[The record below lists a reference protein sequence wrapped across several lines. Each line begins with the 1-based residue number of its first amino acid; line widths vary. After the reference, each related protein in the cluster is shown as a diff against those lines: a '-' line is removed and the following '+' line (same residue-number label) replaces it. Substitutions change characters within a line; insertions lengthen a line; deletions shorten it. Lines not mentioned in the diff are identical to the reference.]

1 MSTAVTRETATERSA
16 AHRNRRP
23 APTDDTGTGDGFD
36 VLPTDL
42 RRAVVDALQ
51 ARLDIPAS
59 DDPIIATLEPGWSC
73 TPEQAAEIRLA
84 TLTRQFAERRRLLRD
99 TISSTQVARLLDTTR
114 QTPIDRL
121 RQGTLLALRDG
132 GSWRYPLW
140 QFDPA
145 GPDSVVD
152 GLIEVLRQLEPNP
165 FVQAAWLLEPQ
176 DQLGGDAPITALR
189 RGQTER
195 TIALAAQT
203 GAV

>member
-1 MSTAVTRETATERSA
+1 MSTVVAGETATKRSA
-16 AHRNRRP
+16 AHRMQEL
-23 APTDDTGTGDGFD
+23 ASTDDNDTGNGFD

-42 RRAVVDALQ
+42 RRAVVDALHV
-51 ARLDIPAS
+51 RLDIPAPN
-59 DDPIIATLEPGWSC
+59 DPIIATLEPGWSC

-84 TLTRQFAERRRLLRD
+84 TLTRQFTQRRRLLQN
-99 TISSTQVARLLDTTR
+99 TISSTQVARLLGTTR

-145 GPDSVVD
+145 GPDGVVD
-152 GLIEVLRQLEPNP
+152 GLIDVLRELEPNP
-165 FVQAAWLLEPQ
+165 FAQAAWLLEPQ

-189 RGQTER
+189 RGHTQR
-195 TIALAAQT
+195 TLTVAAQI

>member
-1 MSTAVTRETATERSA
+1 MSTAATREAAVQRTASHRNLRSA
-16 AHRNRRP
+16 S
-23 APTDDTGTGDGFD
+23 TDKTGGGDGFD

-42 RRAVVDALQ
+42 RRAVVEALQ
-51 ARLDIPAS
+51 ARIDAPAP
-59 DDPIIATLEPGWSC
+59 DDPVIATLEPGWSC

-84 TLTRQFAERRRLLRD
+84 TLTRQFVERKRLLRD
-99 TISSTQVARLLDTTR
+99 TISSTQVARLLGTTR

-121 RQGTLLALRDG
+121 RQGTLLALRDSG
-132 GSWRYPLW
+132 TWRYPLW

-145 GPDSVVD
+145 GPDGVVE
-152 GLIEVLRQLEPNP
+152 GLVEVLRELEPNP

-176 DQLGGDAPITALR
+176 DQLGGEAPITALH
-189 RGQTER
+189 RGQIER